1 MLQLDGLLLQAAG
14 CSCVGALTIY
24 QLYAAGIMFAAR
36 IFGSLCST
44 HRAPA
49 LALYRVKLTGTN
61 VILQVVHAHIRL
73 AFSPA
78 CGPQGCVQC

>member
-49 LALYRVKLTGTN
+49 
-61 VILQVVHAHIRL
+61 
-73 AFSPA
+73 
-78 CGPQGCVQC
+78 